1 MNDGKITI
9 EFKKDEIMNTEVED
23 VNGLQLMIAIMSLIK
38 QLTEEIGIPLESMLA
53 TIKAT
58 IEAQS

>member
-38 QLTEEIGIPLESMLA
+38 QLTEETGIPLESMLA